1 MKKAVLLFLSL
12 SVAFLAL
19 TSCQK
24 KEVTARSV
32 RPVSVLV
39 QNPERG
45 TLEQFLNLSA
55 DVVSPKEVKISSD
68 VPGKV
73 VSISQYQGN
82 FVSRNQTIA
91 LIDRF
96 VIGATYAYAP
106 ARTPISGYVT
116 TVYAKIGQSVAAG
129 ETIAVVSDINQLEL
143 DIYIPESS
151 VADVKIGQTVKV
163 SIPSATGQTFEAKIS
178 RMDLEVN
185 PTTRTLLAKAEI
197 DNSDRKLLPGMFS
210 DVAILTRHEEDV
222 IIVPNSAVFTQD
234 EKSYVYLVDRGNLPA
249 DIRRGSQSGDDGA
262 EGEGGR
268 ERGDR
273 GERGNRGT
281 QRQAGSGGNS
291 SGGRSSGSGNNNSGA
306 VSRLQEVE
314 VLFIARDQIAIASG
328 LTEDDEV
335 IVFGREFLHDGSSI
349 IAVQSGQ

>member
-12 SVAFLAL
+12 SVAIVAL
-19 TSCQK
+19 TSCEK
-24 KEVTARSV
+24 KEVAARPV

-73 VSISQYQGN
+73 VSISKYQGS
-82 FVSRNQTIA
+82 FVARNQTIA
-91 LIDRF
+91 LVDRF
-96 VIGATYAYAP
+96 VIGASYAYAP
-106 ARTPISGYVT
+106 ARTPIAGYVT

-129 ETIAVVSDINQLEL
+129 ETIAVVSDISQLEL
-143 DIYIPESS
+143 DIYIPEAS
-151 VADVKIGQTVKV
+151 VADVQIGQTVKV
-163 SIPSATGQTFEAKIS
+163 SIPSATGQSFEAKIS

-210 DVAILTRHEEDV
+210 DVSILTRHEEDV

-234 EKSYVYLVDRGNLPA
+234 EKTYVYLVDRGRLPA
-249 DIRRGSQSGDDGA
+249 DIRNSRSNNSR
-262 EGEGGR
+262 EGRDNRQGREAAGNRQGGR
-268 ERGDR
+268 EG
-273 GERGNRGT
+273 
-281 QRQAGSGGNS
+281 GSSSASNS
-291 SGGRSSGSGNNNSGA
+291 ATSK
-306 VSRLQEVE
+306 LQEVE
-314 VLFIARDQIAIASG
+314 ILFSARDEIAIASG

>member
-1 MKKAVLLFLSL
+1 MKKTVMFFLILSASLLM
-12 SVAFLAL
+12 LA
-19 TSCQK
+19 SCK
-24 KEVTARSV
+24 KEEAAARPV

-39 QNPERG
+39 QNPEKG

-68 VPGKV
+68 VAGKV

-96 VIGATYAYAP
+96 IIGATYAYAP
-106 ARTPISGYVT
+106 ARTPIAGYVT

-129 ETIAVVSDINQLEL
+129 ETIAIVSDISQLEL

-151 VADVKIGQTVKV
+151 VGDVKIGQTVKV
-163 SIPSATGQTFEAKIS
+163 SIPSATGQSFEAKIS

-185 PTTRTLLAKAEI
+185 PVTRTLLAKAEI

-210 DVAILTRHEEDV
+210 DVSILTRHEEDV

-234 EKSYVYLVDRGNLPA
+234 EQTFVYLVDRGNLPA
-249 DIRRGSQSGDDGA
+249 DIRRQGQNQGQRQG
-262 EGEGGR
+262 GQRQGGGQREGG
-268 ERGDR
+268 
-273 GERGNRGT
+273 
-281 QRQAGSGGNS
+281 SSSS
-291 SGGRSSGSGNNNSGA
+291 SGGSA
-306 VSRLQEVE
+306 TAKLQEVE
-314 VLFIARDQIAIASG
+314 VLFSARDQIAIASG
-328 LTEDDEV
+328 LEETDEV

>member
-12 SVAFLAL
+12 SVAIIAL

-24 KEVTARSV
+24 KEVAARPV

-45 TLEQFLNLSA
+45 ILEQFLNLSA

-73 VSISQYQGN
+73 VSISKYQGS
-82 FVSRNQTIA
+82 FVAKNQTVA
-91 LIDRF
+91 LVDRF

-106 ARTPISGYVT
+106 ARTPIAGYVT

-129 ETIAVVSDINQLEL
+129 ETIAIVSDINRLEL
-143 DIYIPESS
+143 DIYIPEIS
-151 VADVKIGQTVKV
+151 VADVKVGQTVKV
-163 SIPSATGQTFEAKIS
+163 SIPSATGQSFEAKIS

-185 PTTRTLLAKAEI
+185 PVTRTLLAKAEI

-234 EKSYVYLVDRGNLPA
+234 EKTYVYLVDRGNLPA
-249 DIRRGSQSGDDGA
+249 DIRRGSNS
-262 EGEGGR
+262 EGGSSR
-268 ERGDR
+268 E
-273 GERGNRGT
+273 GNRTGNRAAGN
-281 QRQAGSGGNS
+281 RQSSGGNS
-291 SGGRSSGSGNNNSGA
+291 GGGGSSASNSA
-306 VSRLQEVE
+306 TSKLQEVE
-314 VLFIARDQIAIASG
+314 ILFTARDQIAIASG